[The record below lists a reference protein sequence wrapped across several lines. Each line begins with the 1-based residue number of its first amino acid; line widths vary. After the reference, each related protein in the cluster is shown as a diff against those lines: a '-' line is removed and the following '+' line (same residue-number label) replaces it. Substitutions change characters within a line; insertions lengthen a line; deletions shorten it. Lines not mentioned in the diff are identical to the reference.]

1 MTWPTHCDVSA
12 QLHDMMEFLVQ
23 AALLACL
30 QSGTTPNACNH
41 VQMHV
46 STASQAES
54 HTYKGKEVEQ
64 PSTFQGCLQY
74 TETARQLAIS
84 AAYACAS
91 TAYTYLKC
99 LTPVVSRATPYLL
112 QQSTAS

>member
-1 MTWPTHCDVSA
+1 MTWPTHCDLSA

-41 VQMHV
+41 GQMHV
-46 STASQAES
+46 SIASQAES
-54 HTYKGKEVEQ
+54 HTYKGEGGGATLNF
-64 PSTFQGCLQY
+64 SGTLQY

-84 AAYACAS
+84 AADACIS
-91 TAYTYLKC
+91 TGYTYLKC